1 MPYRTFIMSL
11 ALIALFFLTWPTA
24 LYAQEPV
31 ITITIS
37 TAEADPGDLFLAPL
51 SFGGSPLTPTLLIM
65 NKEKVIHKVGL
76 PDFQILDFKR
86 LPNGLITYFT
96 AEDGAYKFLNN
107 FLQPIGQIQTV
118 GYPTDGHDIQLSPD
132 GQRYLLMVYR
142 RRSPFDMSQIVPGG
156 QVTATLV
163 SCLVQ
168 EVDKQNNLVWE
179 WDSFDHTP
187 ITHSNRSLTTANIDY
202 DHCNS
207 LAYDLDGN
215 ILISS
220 RHLDSV
226 TKVNRATSE
235 VMWRLGGVANDFT
248 FTNDL
253 GFSLQH
259 DARRLP
265 DGHLTLFDNGQT
277 SRGFSRAVEYD
288 IDEVARLITRTWEYT
303 GPHSFCCGNV
313 QRLPGGNTLIN
324 WAQGKPSVTEVKRDG
339 TKVLELT
346 IAAPG
351 SSYRAFKFPGIQLLP
366 VIVKNN

>member
-1 MPYRTFIMSL
+1 MKSLSL
-11 ALIALFFLTWPTA
+11 ALVVLVFLIWSTPI
-24 LYAQEPV
+24 YAQEPV
-31 ITITIS
+31 ITITVS
-37 TAEADPGDLFLAPL
+37 TAEAAPGNLFLAPL
-51 SFGGSPLTPTLLIM
+51 AFGGSLTPTLLIM
-65 NKEKVIHKVGL
+65 NREQVIHKVSL

-86 LPNGLITYFT
+86 LSNGLITYWT
-96 AEDGAYKFLNN
+96 EEDSTYKFLDN
-107 FLQPIGQIQTV
+107 FLQPIGQIEAV

-156 QVTATLV
+156 RVTATLI

-168 EVDKQNNLVWE
+168 EVDKDNNLIWE

-207 LAYDLDGN
+207 TAYDNDGN
-215 ILISS
+215 ILIGS

-226 TKVNRATSE
+226 TKVNRVTGE
-235 VMWRLGGVANDFT
+235 IMWRLGGVANDFT
-248 FTNDL
+248 FTNDP

-259 DARRLP
+259 DARRLWN
-265 DGHLTLFDNGQT
+265 GNLTVFDNGPAG
-277 SRGFSRAVEYD
+277 RGYSRAVEYNLN
-288 IDEVARLITRTWEYT
+288 EAAKLITRTWEYT

-313 QRLPGGNTLIN
+313 QRLSSGNTLIN
-324 WAQGKPSVTEVKRDG
+324 WAQGKPSITEVKPDG

-351 SSYRAFKFPGIQLLP
+351 STYRAFKFPAPHLFP
-366 VIVKNN
+366 VIFKN